1 MKISNIYV
9 GLNGATIGL
18 SSGKAI
24 AAYPA
29 RKGDDRSHFL
39 MESGKLVQVKGA
51 RINGIGVARYLKEN
65 GFGLAQ
71 PDDLN
76 AQRVADL
83 LDVLEGTKLVETAS
97 RTKAVELQR
106 IFGGL
111 DCTFVPFD
119 ETRAITPIKVDE
131 PNGIQHLLF
140 DLETG
145 FSSGGVD
152 IEYVPGS
159 DLGST
164 IALSSGWI
172 VGPEGDAGS
181 MPRNTEYGGTVERA
195 VYIICQCGLGTLVG
209 AQHLEMDESAPADA
223 AFPRGMLQFAV
234 ENGDV
239 VQVGIDAGDEL
250 EVVYQRE
257 GKTLYSRSGMTHPR
271 LGEVIGCIAAVL
283 VRVAEL
289 DAVPIKKVARKAL

>member
-1 MKISNIYV
+1 MKLSNIYV

-39 MESGKLVQVKGA
+39 MESGKLVQVKGS
-51 RINGIGVARYLKEN
+51 RINGIGIARYLKEH

-97 RTKAVELQR
+97 RTKAAELQR
-106 IFGGL
+106 LFGGQE
-111 DCTFVPFD
+111 CTFVPFD
-119 ETRAITPIKVDE
+119 ESRAITSIKVDA

-145 FSSGGVD
+145 FGSGGVD
-152 IEYVPGS
+152 IEYVPSS

-172 VGPEGDAGS
+172 VGPEGDAAS

-209 AQHLEMDESAPADA
+209 AQHLEMDENAPVDTP
-223 AFPRGMLQFAV
+223 FPRGMLQFAV
-234 ENGDV
+234 ESGDL
-239 VQVGIDAGDEL
+239 VQVGIDGGDEL
-250 EVVYQRE
+250 GVVYQRN
-257 GKTLYSRSGMTHPR
+257 GQILYSRSGMTYPR

-289 DAVPIKKVARKAL
+289 DAVPVKKAERKAL